1 MSGWFPVARRGNIPP
16 PFKHRHFRP
25 HPHGQRPPP
34 SSSKALHR
42 RASPFVRLRSCVLVS
57 VHTRMPSMD
66 TMASSTVISDTQCRA
81 PTPLSA
87 ETTSRASFDTSTTV
101 GVTGISGPAIAPG
114 VFSNVGLY
122 TPLLAHRKNVENVD
136 TEGVVEDVA
145 EPSSPFRRPRTST
158 CTAPAVDPKTFRRSD
173 TSTPAAGRAD

>member
-34 SSSKALHR
+34 SSSR
-42 RASPFVRLRSCVLVS
+42 RYIVVRLRSCVS

-122 TPLLAHRKNVENVD
+122 TPLSAHRKNVENVD